1 MNKDPNPPGDI
12 TQKPGSTG
20 RAIEGRLTPSDAHEF
35 NNMVAVIKLYA
46 QLGLRNPTVN
56 EELKETF
63 RVILEQSAAARKL
76 IDKIMEAGNHQSSEK

>member
-35 NNMVAVIKLYA
+35 NNMLAVIKLYA
-46 QLGLRNPTVN
+46 QLGLRNP
-56 EELKETF
+56 
-63 RVILEQSAAARKL
+63 S
-76 IDKIMEAGNHQSSEK
+76 